1 MKDRNM
7 YLKLLKEAGIGSA
20 VLDAIAAIDRPRFF
34 DKIFAERAYT
44 LEQIP
49 IGSGQKSDDPVVL
62 ARMIGYLDLDKSKR
76 VLEVGTGSGYSTA
89 VLSTMAKEVVTIE
102 YHEELARMAKER
114 VIGEGHPGVRFYAGD
129 ATDFDGPL
137 GEFDAVIV
145 FAACM
150 RTPYFLINTVKPG
163 GVAVYPMGPAHL
175 QQIVR
180 FTNNEEARQA
190 ADNFGFYEL
199 CLYDSIRGVYGWVDV
214 GEPVPDHE
222 PEERPAPE
230 KPEEEEKEA

>member
-1 MKDRNM
+1 MKDKNR
-7 YLKLLKEAGIGSA
+7 YLKSLKEAGIGTA
-20 VLDAIAAIDRPRFF
+20 VLDAIDAIDRPRFF
-34 DKIFAERAYT
+34 DRIFADQVYS

-49 IGSGQKSDDPVVL
+49 IGAGQKSDDPVIM
-62 ARMIGYLDLDKSKR
+62 AKMIGRLDLKKSSR

-89 VLSTMAKEVVTIE
+89 VLSAMAREVVTIE
-102 YHEELARMAKER
+102 YHEDLARIAKER
-114 VIGEGHPGVRFYAGD
+114 VIGEGYRAARFYAGD

-163 GVAVYPMGPAHL
+163 GVAVYPMGPAHQ
-175 QQIVR
+175 QQIAR
-180 FTNNEEARQA
+180 FTNNEEARQVSE
-190 ADNFGFYEL
+190 NFRFYEF
-199 CLYDSIRGVYGWVDV
+199 CTFDSIRGVYGWVDA
-214 GEPVPDHE
+214 GEAIPDHE

-230 KPEEEEKEA
+230 KPEQG